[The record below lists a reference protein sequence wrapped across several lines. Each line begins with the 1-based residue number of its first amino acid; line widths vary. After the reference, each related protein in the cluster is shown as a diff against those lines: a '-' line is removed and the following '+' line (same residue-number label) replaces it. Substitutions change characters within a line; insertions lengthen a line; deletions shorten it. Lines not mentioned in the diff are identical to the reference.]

1 MVCVDFW
8 LHYVLMHSL
17 LNILSFFF
25 FLVGFSKLLSIEVR
39 TQFSIFEVLFISSIS
54 GLRLSHHLKF

>member
-25 FLVGFSKLLSIEVR
+25 LVGSSKLLSMEVR

-54 GLRLSHHLKF
+54 GLRLSHHLNF